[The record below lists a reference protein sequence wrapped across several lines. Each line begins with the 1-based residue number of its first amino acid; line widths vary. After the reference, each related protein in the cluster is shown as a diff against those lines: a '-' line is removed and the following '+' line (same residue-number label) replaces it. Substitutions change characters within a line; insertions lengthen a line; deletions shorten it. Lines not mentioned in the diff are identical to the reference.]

1 MIQAGHNSGADEVM
15 VRQFIITN
23 ELGLH
28 LRPAG
33 LLVKTANRYASAVT
47 IEKDGV
53 VADGKSIIQ
62 ITTLNAARNSTI
74 TITASGPDAR
84 QAMEAL
90 GALIINNFEE
100 LQNNGNRPAE
110 PPA

>member
-1 MIQAGHNSGADEVM
+1 MIQAGGNEGAGEVI
-15 VRQFIITN
+15 VRHCIITN

-33 LLVKTANRYASAVT
+33 LLVKTANRYESAIT
-47 IEKDGV
+47 IEKDGL

-62 ITTLNAARNSTI
+62 ITTLNAAHNSTI
-74 TITASGPDAR
+74 TIKASGPDAR
-84 QAMEAL
+84 QALDAL
-90 GALIINNFEE
+90 GALISSNFEE
-100 LQNNGNRPAE
+100 PQNNGNRPAE

>member
-1 MIQAGHNSGADEVM
+1 MIQAGKSSGKDEVI
-15 VRQFIITN
+15 VRQFVITN

-33 LLVKTANRYASAVT
+33 LLVKTANRYRSAIT
-47 IEKDGV
+47 IEKDGM

-74 TITASGPDAR
+74 IIRASGPDAR
-84 QAMEAL
+84 QAMEML
-90 GALIINNFEE
+90 EALIISNFEE
-100 LQNNGNRPAE
+100 LHVNGNRPTE
-110 PPA
+110 PSA